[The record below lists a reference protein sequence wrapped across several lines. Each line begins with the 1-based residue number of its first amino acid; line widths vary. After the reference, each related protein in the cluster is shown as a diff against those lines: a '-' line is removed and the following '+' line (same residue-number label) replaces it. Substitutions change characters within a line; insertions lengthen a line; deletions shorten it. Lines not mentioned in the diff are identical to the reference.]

1 MGGRC
6 GAGSG
11 IGGQKVEADRLF
23 HGGGDPIW
31 EMPAGALIRIRA
43 IKGCTQILEIYKK
56 WFGIEKMCLKAN
68 GIRDLCR

>member
-1 MGGRC
+1 MGGRW
-6 GAGSG
+6 GAGNG

-23 HGGGDPIW
+23 HGGGYPVW

-43 IKGCTQILEIYKK
+43 IKGCAQILEIHQK

-68 GIRDLCR
+68 GIRDLCC